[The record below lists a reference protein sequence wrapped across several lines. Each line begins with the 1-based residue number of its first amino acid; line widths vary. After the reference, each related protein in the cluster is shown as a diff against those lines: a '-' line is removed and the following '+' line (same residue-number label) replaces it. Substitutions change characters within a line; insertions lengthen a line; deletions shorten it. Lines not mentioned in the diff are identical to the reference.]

1 MVNVMTMNDSVSVA
15 LIISIV
21 SLACTLI
28 STFGGSRKRQK
39 EEIEA
44 EIERRAT
51 MKEEFVK
58 VNFKLDEFCRRLEEN
73 IKRYD
78 TTEDRL
84 DDHEKRINVL
94 ETKVN

>member
-1 MVNVMTMNDSVSVA
+1 MNDSVSIA

-21 SLACTLI
+21 SLVCTLI

-39 EEIEA
+39 EEIES

-78 TTEDRL
+78 TTDDIL
-84 DDHEKRINVL
+84 TDHEKRINVL